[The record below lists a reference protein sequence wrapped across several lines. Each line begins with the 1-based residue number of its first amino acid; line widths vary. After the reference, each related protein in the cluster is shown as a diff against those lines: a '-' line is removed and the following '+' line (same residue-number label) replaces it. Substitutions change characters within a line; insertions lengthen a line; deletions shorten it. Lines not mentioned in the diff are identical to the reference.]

1 MGVVQKKKGDG
12 RLSLTKI
19 GPKIDPQKPFLGCQ
33 RVKKLIPR
41 LASCL
46 DPIGLCGLLGLN
58 PLKASFFA
66 FLGTFGGPFSLWGLY
81 PTRLGVNLSPTNSIS
96 YQPA

>member
-1 MGVVQKKKGDG
+1 MGGF
-12 RLSLTKI
+12 LSLKLV
-19 GPKIDPQKPFLGCQ
+19 PKSTLKSRFWGAKELKNSFPGWQ
-33 RVKKLIPR
+33 VALI
-41 LASCL
+41 S
-46 DPIGLCGLLGLN
+46 IGLYGLLGLN

-66 FLGTFGGPFSLWGLY
+66 FLGTFEGPFSLWGLY